1 MPPAGLSPEVNR
13 SNGFPED
20 MAYPSKNI
28 AYQAAGMITSIV
40 EALTKHNELR
50 FTPAFM

>member
-1 MPPAGLSPEVNR
+1 MPPAGASPEMNR
-13 SNGFPED
+13 SNSLPEEL
-20 MAYPSKNI
+20 AYPSKNI

-40 EALTKHNELR
+40 EALTNHNELR